1 MGFNYHIC
9 HICGN
14 KMYKQIT
21 NETYIYH
28 DKSIQVSNVHS
39 FKCSHCNEIILE
51 HDEVKRIEQVVL
63 NSTE

>member
-14 KMYKQIT
+14 KMYMQIT
-21 NETYIYH
+21 DETYVCR
-28 DKSIQVSNVHS
+28 DKSIKVSNVLS
-39 FKCSHCNEIILE
+39 FKCSHCGEVILE

-63 NSTE
+63 NCVK